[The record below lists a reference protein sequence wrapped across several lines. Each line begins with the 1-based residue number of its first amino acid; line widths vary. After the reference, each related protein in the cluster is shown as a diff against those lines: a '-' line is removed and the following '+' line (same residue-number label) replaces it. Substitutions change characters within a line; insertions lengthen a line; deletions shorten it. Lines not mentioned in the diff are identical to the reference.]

1 MKEVY
6 VVGED
11 PVTKEIVSRIIR
23 DYAPN
28 LYIKGYLPARGGE
41 IKKKMEN
48 FNAFSL
54 SYPVVLLS
62 DMDADDCAP
71 MAKDNLTKGMSSQN
85 SGFIINI
92 AVDEAEAWL
101 FADIKGFARY
111 LGVAE
116 EHMPHP
122 SEQKFGGPKKRMEME
137 IPLKASYFLTHK
149 VIVESNKKD
158 SSFAS

>member
-122 SEQKFGGPKKRMEME
+122 SEQKFGGPKKRM
-137 IPLKASYFLTHK
+137 YFNSH
-149 VIVESNKKD
+149 S
-158 SSFAS
+158 

>member
-48 FNAFSL
+48 F
-54 SYPVVLLS
+54 
-62 DMDADDCAP
+62 
-71 MAKDNLTKGMSSQN
+71 KQ
-85 SGFIINI
+85 
-92 AVDEAEAWL
+92 
-101 FADIKGFARY
+101 
-111 LGVAE
+111 
-116 EHMPHP
+116 
-122 SEQKFGGPKKRMEME
+122 
-137 IPLKASYFLTHK
+137 
-149 VIVESNKKD
+149 
-158 SSFAS
+158 

>member
-54 SYPVVLLS
+54 SYPVVLLW
-62 DMDADDCAP
+62 MRMIALRWQ
-71 MAKDNLTKGMSSQN
+71 KIILRKGC
-85 SGFIINI
+85 
-92 AVDEAEAWL
+92 L
-101 FADIKGFARY
+101 HKT
-111 LGVAE
+111 VA
-116 EHMPHP
+116 
-122 SEQKFGGPKKRMEME
+122 S
-137 IPLKASYFLTHK
+137 
-149 VIVESNKKD
+149 
-158 SSFAS
+158 

>member
-101 FADIKGFARY
+101 FADIK
-111 LGVAE
+111 
-116 EHMPHP
+116 
-122 SEQKFGGPKKRMEME
+122 
-137 IPLKASYFLTHK
+137 
-149 VIVESNKKD
+149 D
-158 SSFAS
+158 SQGI